1 MVWLANSNK
10 ALRARPERL
19 IIRETGAPNPEGVT
33 RLNEMCLF
41 ALTPFRATPG
51 INGENVESYTVWFIQ
66 TGNRERERESSVKA
80 KTK

>member
-1 MVWLANSNK
+1 MCTIIAEDENKQKWIVWLANSNK

-51 INGENVESYTVWFIQ
+51 ING
-66 TGNRERERESSVKA
+66 KM
-80 KTK
+80 